1 MIQLFKEV
9 NNALQVQDVSGE
21 DFKGKIEPNMWI
33 HMVSP
38 TVNDVK
44 MVCEATKLNE
54 AMLLGALDV
63 EEAAHLDIDDDDT
76 LITLDV
82 PLKQDELYET
92 LPFAMMYNNNFF
104 VTLCTQEADVVK
116 NVIAKVKKVEP
127 HKHVRLSLQIM
138 YRIATMYITSLKV
151 IDKETKEVES
161 ILHNSMR
168 NQELFDL
175 MSINKALVY
184 LSTSLNSNKVVFGK
198 VKRLS
203 EYKRYE
209 DDFDLM
215 EDVEVENNQAIEM
228 CTIYR
233 DILSGTM
240 DAYASIISNNLNI
253 VMKVLAVVTLVLSIP
268 TLIASLFGM
277 NVAVP
282 LANNKAGFY
291 IIMGISIVLS
301 IIGSIVLFKYTNKT
315 SKK

>member
-1 MIQLFKEV
+1 MITLFKEI
-9 NNALQVQDVSGE
+9 NNALQKVEYE
-21 DFKGKIEPNMWI
+21 DDFVKKLEPNMWI
-33 HMVSP
+33 HMIAPS
-38 TVNDVK
+38 TDDVK
-44 MVCEATKLNE
+44 AVCSKTGLNPD
-54 AMLLGALDV
+54 MLLGALDT

-82 PLKQDELYET
+82 PLKEGELYET
-92 LPFAMMYNNNFF
+92 IPFAMMYNGSYF
-104 VTLCTQEADVVK
+104 VTLCTTEADVMKTVMQK
-116 NVIAKVKKVEP
+116 FKKIEP
-127 HKHVRLSLQIM
+127 HKHVRFSLQIM
-138 YRIATMYITSLKV
+138 YRIATMYISSLKV
-151 IDKETKEVES
+151 IDKETKEAES
-161 ILHNSMR
+161 ELRDSMR

-175 MSINKALVY
+175 MSINKSLVY

-198 VKRLS
+198 VKRLP

-228 CTIYR
+228 ASIYR

-277 NVAVP
+277 NVDVP
-282 LANNKAGFY
+282 LSSNKAGFY
-291 IIMGISIVLS
+291 IIMGVSIVVS
-301 IIGSIVLFKYTNKT
+301 IIGAIVLFKYTNKT